1 MKLSTSRSFAPLKRL
16 LVQKSFIFAVCTIVM
31 LPFVALILRAIFGF
45 DPDPSVWDHAITNVV
60 PEVVTNTFTLSFLTL
75 IFSLILGVSSAWLYS
90 FTNFKFKKALH
101 LISIIPLI
109 YPLYVLAFIYVGLFE
124 YSGPIM
130 TFFRE
135 TFGINLQ
142 SIIKI
147 KSLPGVAFVFS
158 LGLHPYVYLLTRQA
172 FDSQGDHLFKV
183 SRSLGLTKFQS
194 FFKVSIPMARPWI
207 FGSMAII
214 LMETMADFGGVSV
227 FNVDTFT
234 TAIYESWTGMF
245 SITTATKLS
254 ALLIFAAL
262 FVLGVE
268 SKLTDKQR
276 YNVSVKRSNGP
287 QFKFGTK
294 FQIIASLWLFCLFL
308 NTFIIPF
315 TQLLFWCKDSIDL
328 GSIQANMPYL
338 FNTLKIAFIT
348 ALLAVIIATL
358 VTAGSKLIDSKNWD
372 KFSRATTLGYA
383 IPGSIIAVAV
393 FSLFTSFKK
402 LLGDSIDQNTFLY
415 IVLVI
420 GLLTRFL
427 SLSYKNMS
435 SAFKNIS
442 KGLDRAAI
450 SMGARPRE
458 ILRRIYLPLLKGGL
472 TSAFLMVFIEV
483 MKEMPMTLM
492 LRPFGQ
498 DTLSVKIYEFT
509 SEGDWQRA
517 AIPSLFIVFAGIISV
532 ILMTVAEDWSKKKK

>member
-1 MKLSTSRSFAPLKRL
+1 MVL
-16 LVQKSFIFAVCTIVM
+16 
-31 LPFVALILRAIFGF
+31 LPFVALIIRAIFGY
-45 DPDPSVWDHAITNVV
+45 DPDPSVWTHAINNVV
-60 PEVVTNTFTLSFLTL
+60 PEVITNTFTLSILTL
-75 IFSLILGVSSAWLYS
+75 VFSLTLGVTSAWLYS

-135 TFGINLQ
+135 SLGINLQ
-142 SIIKI
+142 NIVNI

-254 ALLIFAAL
+254 ALLIFVAL
-262 FVLGVE
+262 FVLGIE

-276 YNVSVKRSNGP
+276 YNVVEKHSKEP
-287 QFKFGTK
+287 PFKLNSK
-294 FQIIASLWLFCLFL
+294 KQMVALLWLLFL
-308 NTFIIPF
+308 LLFTFIIPF

-328 GSIQANMPYL
+328 GSIGANFPYL
-338 FNTLKIAFIT
+338 LNTLKIAFIT

-372 KFSRATTLGYA
+372 NFSRATTLGYA

-393 FSLFTSFKK
+393 FSLFSTIKRLF
-402 LLGDSIDQNTFLY
+402 GDSIDQNTFLY

-435 SAFKNIS
+435 SSFKGIS

-450 SMGARPRE
+450 SMGANPRE
-458 ILRRIYLPLLKGGL
+458 ILRKVYLPLLRGGII
-472 TSAFLMVFIEV
+472 SAFLMVFIEV

-509 SEGDWQRA
+509 SEGDWERA

-532 ILMTVAEDWSKKKK
+532 VLMTVAEDWSKKEK